1 MLGESPCST
10 LHIFAASA
18 CKFLWWINTVLSLKS
33 NSSRPYWL
41 FFDNFFTLF
50 VSATTN
56 PCKLTT
62 AMLSCYEC
70 YQNQVYFEIYNSLIL
85 QGHEIFSILS
95 DKFSL
100 DGAQKIKTIK
110 AKILVGTLN
119 LHLMSST
126 TSICFH
132 KIMLHPV
139 WPKFSLEHS
148 PVYSGNYYKN
158 LDRQNLFNLLPCII
172 NNIGK

>member
-1 MLGESPCST
+1 MALLRQFLYLICFCYNKSMLVDNSYVELLWMLPES
-10 LHIFAASA
+10 
-18 CKFLWWINTVLSLKS
+18 SLF
-33 NSSRPYWL
+33 W
-41 FFDNFFTLF
+41 D
-50 VSATTN
+50 
-56 PCKLTT
+56 
-62 AMLSCYEC
+62 
-70 YQNQVYFEIYNSLIL
+70 YNSLIL